1 MILIM
6 ILIMTHT
13 QGCQK
18 APATG
23 NIAGYSE
30 VFAGYELS
38 RKSGKIKK
46 TNK

>member
-1 MILIM
+1 M

-46 TNK
+46 IK

>member
-1 MILIM
+1 MIDNSNN
-6 ILIMTHT
+6 

-23 NIAGYSE
+23 DITGYSE

-46 TNK
+46 NKPM